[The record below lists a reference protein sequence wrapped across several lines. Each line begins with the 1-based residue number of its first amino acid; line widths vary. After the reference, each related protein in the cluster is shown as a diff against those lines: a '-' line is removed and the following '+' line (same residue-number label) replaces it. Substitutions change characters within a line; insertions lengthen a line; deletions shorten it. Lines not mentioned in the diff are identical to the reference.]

1 MSPPYFNNYCFK
13 YVKKNMILKE
23 TYRDRIS
30 NISVFGFPKRRHHI
44 LTITDTCIRET
55 AVNIARC
62 ERVEWNTIVG
72 SKSLLW
78 PAKWAQMNKKS
89 ESFSASDRCFISSR
103 HSFRK
108 KKTISSHKRPV
119 RTKVWSYLLS
129 IHSFPVNFTS
139 EFKQSNEQMS
149 GKSTL
154 KKANHPQIQI
164 RTVKTILRFFSAMNR
179 WKRPSLNIHDSF
191 FPLQSSCSV
200 STT

>member
-1 MSPPYFNNYCFK
+1 
-13 YVKKNMILKE
+13 MILKE

-44 LTITDTCIRET
+44 LTITDTCMRET

-62 ERVEWNTIVG
+62 ERVEWNIIVG

-119 RTKVWSYLLS
+119 RTKV
-129 IHSFPVNFTS
+129 
-139 EFKQSNEQMS
+139 
-149 GKSTL
+149 
-154 KKANHPQIQI
+154 
-164 RTVKTILRFFSAMNR
+164 
-179 WKRPSLNIHDSF
+179 
-191 FPLQSSCSV
+191 
-200 STT
+200 